1 MPRGKQNLKIKIK
14 WQQCCEEIYFLLMM
28 IWECFSWREQR
39 RGLGQQELAVNL
51 GRSVAEELAEGR
63 VCVWY
68 GGRGE

>member
-1 MPRGKQNLKIKIK
+1 M
-14 WQQCCEEIYFLLMM
+14 LMM

-63 VCVWY
+63 VCVW
-68 GGRGE
+68 